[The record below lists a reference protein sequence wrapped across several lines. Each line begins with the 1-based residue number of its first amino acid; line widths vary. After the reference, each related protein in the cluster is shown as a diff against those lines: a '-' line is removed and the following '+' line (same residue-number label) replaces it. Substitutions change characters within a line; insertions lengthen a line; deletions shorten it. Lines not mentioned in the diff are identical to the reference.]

1 MNGIDLVFSFLT
13 GFLSGI
19 GYFHHLLISSQ
30 RAILNR
36 KKSTGFIFRFVPF
49 SIVALSVAVVFREG
63 IILFLIGFYVSRL
76 TYTNFV
82 IRYR

>member
-36 KKSTGFIFRFVPF
+36 KKSTGFIFRFIPF
-49 SIVALSVAVVFREG
+49 SIAALSVAIIFRDG
-63 IILFLIGFYVSRL
+63 IILFLAGFYISRL

-82 IRYR
+82 LRYR

>member
-1 MNGIDLVFSFLT
+1 MNGLDLVLSFLT

-30 RAILNR
+30 KAIIKR
-36 KKSTGFIFRFVPF
+36 KNSTGFIFRFIPF
-49 SIVALSVAVVFREG
+49 SIIALSVAVVFREG
-63 IILFLIGFYVSRL
+63 IILFLIGFYISRL

-82 IRYR
+82 LRYR